1 MKSFVIVVDVQRDF
15 MCADGAL
22 PVPGAEALI
31 APTNDWLAARSP
43 AETQGSLFT
52 FDTHLPEVYAG
63 SAEAE
68 LFPPHCVRGSA
79 GWESVLRTDRVDPL
93 IPLYRLE
100 KPVFD
105 MWAETALV
113 EPLDRADGAGVP
125 RDQFFEQLK
134 ASGVEQVTVIGVA
147 ADYCVRWAIDGLL
160 AQGFAVEVPTRLT
173 RGIDRQI
180 EAVGR
185 EAFEGRGLVLA

>member
-15 MCADGAL
+15 MCDDGAL
-22 PVPGAEALI
+22 PVPGAEPLI
-31 APTNDWLAARSP
+31 GPMNDWLAALAP
-43 AETQGSLFT
+43 EATEGVLFT
-52 FDTHLPEVYAG
+52 FDTHLPEIIAK

-79 GWESVLRTDRVDPL
+79 GWASVLRTDRIDPA

-105 MWAETALV
+105 MWAERAMV
-113 EPLDRADGAGVP
+113 EPLDSAEGQATP
-125 RDQFFEQLK
+125 RDLFFEQLR
-134 ASGVEQVTVIGVA
+134 ASGVEQVKVIGVA

-160 AQGFAVEVPTRLT
+160 ARGFAVEVPAHLT
-173 RGIDRQI
+173 RGIERQI
-180 EAVGR
+180 EAVR
-185 EAFEGRGLVLA
+185 ADAFEARRLTLA